1 MRSLVRT
8 YKLKMKEVAIIGGGI
23 LGLAIGYE
31 LGILYPN
38 FKITVF
44 EKEDGL
50 GKHQSGNNSGVLH
63 CGLYYQ
69 PGSLK
74 AELAVDGIREMISFC
89 KKNHIN
95 HEVCGK
101 IVVAS
106 DDREIGLLE
115 NLAERGE
122 RNGLFGLKFLT
133 SKEIKEREPNVV
145 AKKALLV
152 PEEGIV
158 DYKEV
163 MQVLAENIINSG
175 GKIST
180 NDKVLGVTTLTA
192 KTTLLRTEKNEQTF
206 DLVINCSG
214 LYSDRTYSKLTKKRS
229 PIKIVPF
236 RGEYMHI
243 ADQYKEIVNHLI
255 YPVPDPNYP
264 FLGVHF
270 TRMVNGGREVGPNAV
285 LALKR
290 EGYKNTDFSLFDT
303 FDSIAYRGF
312 LNFFAKNTSF
322 ALGEFLSSLST
333 KAFVAK
339 SKKLIPD
346 IEEYMFV
353 KGGTAGVRAQAIS
366 PQGELIMDFNIVKE
380 NNQIHVLN
388 APSPGATASLSIA
401 KYIVTNYIN

>member
-1 MRSLVRT
+1 MR
-8 YKLKMKEVAIIGGGI
+8 EVAIIGGGI

-31 LGILYPN
+31 LSVFHPN
-38 FKITVF
+38 LKITLF
-44 EKEDGL
+44 EKENEL
-50 GKHQSGNNSGVLH
+50 GRHQSGNNSGVLH

-74 AELAVDGIREMISFC
+74 AKLAVDGIREMISFC
-89 KKNHIN
+89 EKNQIN

-106 DDREIGLLE
+106 DDREIGLLD
-115 NLAERGE
+115 NLAARGE
-122 RNGLFGLKFLT
+122 KNGLYGLKFL
-133 SKEIKEREPNVV
+133 SPMELKEREPNVS
-145 AKKALLV
+145 AKKSLLV

-158 DYKEV
+158 DYKLV
-163 MQVLAENIINSG
+163 MQVLANYIINSG
-175 GKIST
+175 GKISI
-180 NDKVLGVTTLTA
+180 NDKVLGVTALNA
-192 KTTLLRTEKNEQTF
+192 KTTLLRTEKNEQIF

-214 LYSDRTYSKLTKKRS
+214 LFSDRVYTNLTKKRS

-290 EGYKNTDFSLFDT
+290 EGYKNTDFSIFDT
-303 FDSIAYRGF
+303 FDSLTYMGF

-322 ALGEFLSSLST
+322 AIGEFLSSLST
-333 KAFVAK
+333 KAFVSK

-353 KGGTAGVRAQAIS
+353 DGGTAGVRAQAIS
-366 PQGELIMDFNIVKE
+366 PQGELIMDFNIIKE

>member
-1 MRSLVRT
+1 
-8 YKLKMKEVAIIGGGI
+8 MKQVAIIGGGI

-31 LGILYPN
+31 LSISHPN
-38 FKITVF
+38 LKVTIF
-44 EKEDGL
+44 EKEDCL

-74 AELAVDGIREMISFC
+74 AKLAVDGIRDMILFC
-89 KKNHIN
+89 EKNHIK

-106 DDREIGLLE
+106 DDRELGLLDS
-115 NLAERGE
+115 LADRGE
-122 RNGLFGLKFLT
+122 KNGLKGLKFLNN
-133 SKEIKEREPNVV
+133 KELKQREPNVR
-145 AKKALLV
+145 AKKALFV

-158 DYKEV
+158 DYKQVMEV
-163 MQVLAENIINSG
+163 MAQYILNSG
-175 GKIST
+175 GKIYT
-180 NDKVLGVTTLTA
+180 NNKVLGLASLNDYSTFI
-192 KTTLLRTEKNEQTF
+192 KTEKSELAF
-206 DLVINCSG
+206 DTVINCSG
-214 LYSDRTYSKLTKKRS
+214 LFSDRTYINLTSKKS

-236 RGEYMHI
+236 RGEYMQL
-243 ADQYKEIVNHLI
+243 ANQYKHLVNHLI
-255 YPVPDPNYP
+255 YPVPDPKYP

-270 TRMVNGGREVGPNAV
+270 TRMTNGGREVGPNAV

-290 EGYKNTDFSLFDT
+290 EGYKKTDFSLKDT
-303 FDSIAYRGF
+303 FDSLTYKGF
-312 LNFFAKNTSF
+312 LNFLTKNTSF
-322 ALGEFLSSLST
+322 AIGEFLSSLS
-333 KAFVAK
+333 KSAFVAK

-366 PQGELIMDFNIVKE
+366 PQGDLIMDFNIIKE

-401 KYIVTNYIN
+401 KYIIQNYI

>member
-1 MRSLVRT
+1 
-8 YKLKMKEVAIIGGGI
+8 MKEVAIVGGGI

-31 LGILYPN
+31 LSISHPS
-38 FKITVF
+38 FKVSLF
-44 EKEDGL
+44 EKEGAL

-74 AELAVDGIREMISFC
+74 AKLAVDGIREMISFC
-89 KKNHIN
+89 EKNQIKHD
-95 HEVCGK
+95 VCGK

-106 DDREIGLLE
+106 DDREIGLLD
-115 NLAERGE
+115 NLADRGNK
-122 RNGLFGLKFLT
+122 NGLSGLKFL
-133 SKEIKEREPNVV
+133 SQAEVNQREPYVR

-158 DYKEV
+158 DYHQV
-163 MQVLAENIINSG
+163 MQVMAQYIEYAG
-175 GKIST
+175 GKIYLY
-180 NDKVLGVTTLTA
+180 NKVLGLTA
-192 KTTLLRTEKNEQTF
+192 LNENASLLQTDKIEQAF

-214 LYSDRTYSKLTKKRS
+214 LFSDRTYSNLTQKKS

-243 ADQYKEIVNHLI
+243 KDEYKHMVNHLI
-255 YPVPDPNYP
+255 YPVPDPKYP

-270 TRMVNGGREVGPNAV
+270 TRMINGGREVGPNAV

-290 EGYKNTDFSLFDT
+290 EGYKNTDISLYDT
-303 FDSIAYRGF
+303 LESLTYKGF
-312 LNFFAKNTSF
+312 LNFFLKNTSF
-322 ALGEFLSSLST
+322 AIGEFLSSLST

-346 IEEYMFV
+346 IEAYMFD
-353 KGGTAGVRAQAIS
+353 KEGTAGVRAQAIS
-366 PQGELIMDFNIVKE
+366 PRGDLLMDFNVVKE

-401 KYIVTNYIN
+401 KYIIEKYI

>member
-1 MRSLVRT
+1 
-8 YKLKMKEVAIIGGGI
+8 MKEVAIIGGGI

-31 LGILYPN
+31 LSISHPD
-38 FKITVF
+38 FKVTIF
-44 EKEDGL
+44 EKEDNI
-50 GKHQSGNNSGVLH
+50 GKHQSSNNSGVLH

-74 AELAVDGIREMISFC
+74 AKLAVDGIHEMIMFC
-89 KKNHIN
+89 KKNDIN

-106 DDREIGLLE
+106 NDREIGLLE
-115 NLAERGE
+115 NLADRGAK
-122 RNGLFGLKFLT
+122 NGLNGLKFLN
-133 SKEIKEREPNVV
+133 SEELKQREPYVS

-152 PEEGIV
+152 PQEGIV
-158 DYKEV
+158 DYKQVMEV
-163 MQVLAENIINSG
+163 MAKYIINSG
-175 GKIST
+175 GKIYT
-180 NDKVLGVTTLTA
+180 NNKVLGITFSNENS
-192 KTTLLRTEKNEQTF
+192 TLLKSENNEQVF

-214 LYSDRTYSKLTKKRS
+214 LFSDRTYTSLTSKKS

-243 ADQYKEIVNHLI
+243 ADEYKHLVNHLV
-255 YPVPDPNYP
+255 YPVPDPKYP
-264 FLGVHF
+264 FLGIHF
-270 TRMVNGGREVGPNAV
+270 TRMINGGREVGPNAV

-290 EGYKNTDFSLFDT
+290 EGYKNTDFSFLDT
-303 FDSIAYRGF
+303 LDSITYKGF
-312 LNFFAKNTSF
+312 INFFAKNTTF
-322 ALGEFLSSLST
+322 AMGEFLSSLS
-333 KAFVAK
+333 KSAFVSK

-346 IEEYMFV
+346 IEEYMLI

-401 KYIVTNYIN
+401 KHIIRNYIK

>member
-1 MRSLVRT
+1 
-8 YKLKMKEVAIIGGGI
+8 MKEVAIIGGGI

-31 LGILYPN
+31 LSISHPN
-38 FKITVF
+38 LKLKLF
-44 EKEDGL
+44 EKDDAL
-50 GKHQSGNNSGVLH
+50 GMHQSGNNSGVLH

-74 AELAVDGIREMISFC
+74 AKLAVDGIRQMIAFC

-95 HEVCGK
+95 HDVCGK

-106 DDREIGLLE
+106 DEKEIGSLD
-115 NLAERGE
+115 NLANRGAK
-122 RNGLFGLKFLT
+122 NGLKGLKFLN
-133 SKEIKEREPNVV
+133 SEELNKREPNVI
-145 AKKALLV
+145 AKKTLLV

-158 DYKEV
+158 DYKQVMEV
-163 MQVLAENIINSG
+163 MANYILNSG
-175 GKIST
+175 GRIYT
-180 NDKVLGVTTLTA
+180 NNKVLGLSASNEKSTII
-192 KTTLLRTEKNEQTF
+192 KSEKNEQAF

-214 LYSDRTYSKLTKKRS
+214 LFSDRTYTSLTFKKS

-243 ADQYKEIVNHLI
+243 ADEYKHMVNHLI
-255 YPVPDPNYP
+255 YPVPDPKYP

-270 TRMVNGGREVGPNAV
+270 TRMINGGREVGPNAV

-290 EGYKNTDFSLFDT
+290 EGYKNTDFSLNDT
-303 FDSIAYRGF
+303 FDSLTYKGF

-322 ALGEFLSSLST
+322 AIGEFLSSFS
-333 KAFVAK
+333 KSAFVAK

-346 IEEYMFV
+346 VEEYMFV

-366 PQGELIMDFNIVKE
+366 PKGELIMDFNIIKE

-401 KYIVTNYIN
+401 KYIIENYI

>member
-1 MRSLVRT
+1 
-8 YKLKMKEVAIIGGGI
+8 MKEVAIIGGGI
-23 LGLAIGYE
+23 RGLAIGYE
-31 LGILYPN
+31 LSISHPN
-38 FKITVF
+38 FIVTIF
-44 EKEDGL
+44 EKEDGP

-74 AELAVDGIREMISFC
+74 AKLAVDGIREMISFC
-89 KKNHIN
+89 EKNHIN

-106 DDREIGLLE
+106 DDREIGLLN
-115 NLAERGE
+115 NLADRGE
-122 RNGLFGLKFLT
+122 KNGLKGMKFLNHDEL
-133 SKEIKEREPNVV
+133 KQREPNVS

-158 DYKEV
+158 DYKQV
-163 MQVLAENIINSG
+163 MDVMANNIINRG
-175 GKIST
+175 GTIYT
-180 NDKVLGVTTLTA
+180 NNKVLGLTSSNENSIIL
-192 KTTLLRTEKNEQTF
+192 KSEKNEQAF

-214 LYSDRTYSKLTKKRS
+214 LFSDRTYSNLTLKKS

-243 ADQYKEIVNHLI
+243 ADEYKHLVNHLI
-255 YPVPDPNYP
+255 YPVPDPKYP

-270 TRMVNGGREVGPNAV
+270 TRMINGGREVGPNAV

-290 EGYKNTDFSLFDT
+290 EGYKNTDFSLTDT
-303 FDSIAYRGF
+303 FDSLTYKGF
-312 LNFFAKNTSF
+312 LNFFAKNASF
-322 ALGEFLSSLST
+322 AMGEFLSSLS
-333 KAFVAK
+333 KSAFVAK
-339 SKKLIPD
+339 AKKLIPEVED
-346 IEEYMFV
+346 YMFV

-366 PQGELIMDFNIVKE
+366 PQGELIMDFNIIKE

-388 APSPGATASLSIA
+388 APSPGATASISIA
-401 KYIVTNYIN
+401 KHIIQNYI

>member
-1 MRSLVRT
+1 
-8 YKLKMKEVAIIGGGI
+8 MKEVAVIGGGI

-31 LGILYPN
+31 LSISHPYFRVTL
-38 FKITVF
+38 F
-44 EKEDGL
+44 EKEDVL

-74 AELAVDGIREMISFC
+74 AKLAVNGIREMISFC
-89 KKNHIN
+89 DKNQID

-106 DDREIGLLE
+106 DDREIGLLD
-115 NLAERGE
+115 NLADRGVK
-122 RNGLFGLKFLT
+122 NGLKGLKFLNPEEL
-133 SKEIKEREPNVV
+133 KHREPNVS

-158 DYKEV
+158 DYGQVMEV
-163 MQVLAENIINSG
+163 MAKYILNSG
-175 GKIST
+175 GKIYT
-180 NDKVLGVTTLTA
+180 NNKVLGIIALSERGNLI
-192 KTTLLRTEKNEQTF
+192 KTEKNVQAF

-214 LYSDRTYSKLTKKRS
+214 LFSDRTYTSLTYKKS

-243 ADQYKEIVNHLI
+243 AQEYKHIVNHLI
-255 YPVPDPNYP
+255 YPVPDPKYP

-290 EGYKNTDFSLFDT
+290 EGYKKTDFSLKDT
-303 FDSIAYRGF
+303 FDSLTYKGF
-312 LNFFAKNTSF
+312 LNFFVKNSSF
-322 ALGEFLSSLST
+322 AIGELLSSLSKST
-333 KAFVAK
+333 FVAK

-346 IEEYMFV
+346 VEEYMFV

-366 PQGELIMDFNIVKE
+366 PKGELIMDFNIIKE
-380 NNQIHVLN
+380 NDQIHVLN

-401 KYIVTNYIN
+401 KYIIQNYI

>member
-1 MRSLVRT
+1 
-8 YKLKMKEVAIIGGGI
+8 MKKVAIIGGGI

-31 LGILYPN
+31 LSISHPS
-38 FKITVF
+38 FKVTLF
-44 EKEDGL
+44 EKEGAL

-74 AELAVDGIREMISFC
+74 ARLAVDGIREMISFC
-89 KKNHIN
+89 EKNQIN
-95 HEVCGK
+95 HDVCGK

-106 DDREIGLLE
+106 DDREIGLLD
-115 NLAERGE
+115 NLTDRGNK
-122 RNGLFGLKFLT
+122 NGLSGLKFL
-133 SKEIKEREPNVV
+133 SQAEVKQREPNVRS
-145 AKKALLV
+145 KKALLV

-158 DYKEV
+158 DYNQV
-163 MQVLAENIINSG
+163 MQVMAQNIESAG
-175 GKIST
+175 GKIYL
-180 NDKVLGVTTLTA
+180 NNKVLGVTAINDKSILITSQQI
-192 KTTLLRTEKNEQTF
+192 EQVF

-214 LYSDRTYSKLTKKRS
+214 IFSDRTYTNLTQKKS

-243 ADQYKEIVNHLI
+243 ADQYKHMVNHLI
-255 YPVPDPNYP
+255 YPVPDPKYP

-270 TRMVNGGREVGPNAV
+270 TRMINGGREVGPNAV

-290 EGYKNTDFSLFDT
+290 EGYKNTDISLLDT
-303 FDSIAYRGF
+303 FDSLTYKGF
-312 LNFFAKNTSF
+312 LNFFIKNTSF

-333 KAFVAK
+333 SAFVAK

-346 IEEYMFV
+346 IEAYMFD

-366 PQGELIMDFNIVKE
+366 PQGELLMDFNIVKE

-401 KYIVTNYIN
+401 KYIIEKYI